1 APSACP
7 RSPSPPDG
15 SPPSRSSRPD
25 SSSRGYEPRKH
36 PRGVILLPLLPRLLR
51 AHGTA
56 GDAMSK
62 VFLGGFVVIAAVAV
76 AAVDYVNQARR
87 AGSAPGAFAVAAY
100 VGTVSGR
107 STGTPAPAAAPAA
120 AARPAAAPVTGGV
133 LGMISGLF
141 GGKSDGSAA
150 DTGAQKPE
158 VRVNGL
164 GGNCA
169 VAGGI
174 KRCSIGGG

>member
-1 APSACP
+1 
-7 RSPSPPDG
+7 
-15 SPPSRSSRPD
+15 
-25 SSSRGYEPRKH
+25 
-36 PRGVILLPLLPRLLR
+36 
-51 AHGTA
+51 
-56 GDAMSK
+56 MSK

-107 STGTPAPAAAPAA
+107 ITGTPARAAAPAAAAATEPPPATAAWDADRLTQEPAGAVAVAEAA

-164 GGNCA
+164 GGHCA